1 MVDSVELLQYGDDPE
16 IEPGE
21 LLGKI
26 FIAPPE
32 GADLTDNAVRH
43 KSFSDFS
50 KLHRPALAELRKVLE
65 VTSFGGGLHDLN
77 FPNTTLSSARGPSS

>member
-1 MVDSVELLQYGDDPE
+1 MEQADFERARQMFKDEVATRLGGTMVDSVELLQYGDAPE

-32 GADLTDNAVRH
+32 GADPTDNAVRH

-50 KLHRPALAELRKVLE
+50 KLHRPALAELR
-65 VTSFGGGLHDLN
+65 
-77 FPNTTLSSARGPSS
+77 